1 MFNSKILIVDDERDI
16 SDLIE
21 MTLKTNGFSNIKK
34 VFNGTDAIKCI
45 NDWVPDLILLD
56 LMLPEIDG

>member
-21 MTLKTNGFSNIKK
+21 MALKSNGFTNIKK
-34 VFNGTDAIKCI
+34 VFNGTDALKS
-45 NDWVPDLILLD
+45 
-56 LMLPEIDG
+56 ID